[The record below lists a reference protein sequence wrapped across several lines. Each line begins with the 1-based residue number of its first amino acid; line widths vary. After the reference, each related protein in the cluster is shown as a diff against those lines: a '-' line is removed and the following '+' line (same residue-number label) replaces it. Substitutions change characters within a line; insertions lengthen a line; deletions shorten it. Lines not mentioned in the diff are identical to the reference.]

1 MLSGKRPD
9 SGMSAESR
17 GTGTASSCSGMSAVF
32 EGKPQNTG
40 PRWHN
45 EDLLFDEVGHSDPLP
60 LRVTSS
66 PVASSAG
73 DSLAGTPSQP
83 RRRLMRAL
91 DSGADLW
98 SAHQENRKGDDIYRE
113 NYAFQGEA
121 FIARAPSSNSAGSV
135 DDSAAML
142 QQSGEGFRS
151 DFENLRSFT
160 NVDDVFFT
168 DFADL
173 ALDRDGA
180 RKVHTKAG
188 APLMA
193 QNIARHNAQLR
204 TGSVPARTGQ
214 NSEWLIDFMQTA
226 RAVPIR
232 ELTKAIVGAQR
243 VEIDSIAEN
252 IAAFVGIGAVDVD
265 SFRQVQSPTD
275 FLT

>member
-1 MLSGKRPD
+1 
-9 SGMSAESR
+9 
-17 GTGTASSCSGMSAVF
+17 
-32 EGKPQNTG
+32 
-40 PRWHN
+40 
-45 EDLLFDEVGHSDPLP
+45 
-60 LRVTSS
+60 
-66 PVASSAG
+66 
-73 DSLAGTPSQP
+73 
-83 RRRLMRAL
+83 MRAL